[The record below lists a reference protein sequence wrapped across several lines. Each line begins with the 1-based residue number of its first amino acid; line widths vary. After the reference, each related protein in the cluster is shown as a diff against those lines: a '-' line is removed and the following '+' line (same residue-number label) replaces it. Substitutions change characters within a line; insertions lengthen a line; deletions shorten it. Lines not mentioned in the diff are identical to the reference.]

1 MTQSLKN
8 GIKEQKEKP
17 KKKKKTYIYENMI
30 YDRMALQSIVN
41 NNVTI
46 IIAIMLL
53 KRNAFSYRKQF

>member
-1 MTQSLKN
+1 M
-8 GIKEQKEKP
+8 
-17 KKKKKTYIYENMI
+17 TYIYENMI